1 MPYRKV
7 GKGDRISEYVLVEE
21 LGQGGFASVWK
32 AEHCQIPGKYVA
44 IKIPKTPQGLTYLK
58 KEALLQHQLDHPH
71 IVKTVGLNVQ
81 EDPPYFMME
90 CVEGRNL
97 RRLVQEEGLLPPVD
111 AIDIAGQVCEAL
123 SVAHGRGILHLDI
136 KPENILVQKRPR
148 PGPGRAR
155 PGAAY
160 FVKITDLGLG
170 AETRPRQSEI
180 LPSRSATRDA
190 AAGGFAGTLFYAA
203 PERVAGRPGDA
214 RSDLYSLGVVLYEM
228 LTGVLPLGL
237 DLPSELNPVVTPELD
252 AICRR
257 ALAIDPER
265 RPRSA
270 SEMAAHLRQAGEALL
285 LRKALAERPARR
297 PGEPT
302 RTPPFRR
309 PPPLSP

>member
-32 AEHCQIPGKYVA
+32 AEHSQIPGKYVA
-44 IKIPKTPQGLTYLK
+44 IKIPKSPQGLTYLK

-97 RRLVQEEGLLPPVD
+97 RQLVKEEGLLPPAE
-111 AIDIAGQVCEAL
+111 AIEIARQVCEAL
-123 SVAHGRGILHLDI
+123 SVAHGRGIFHLDI
-136 KPENILVQKRPR
+136 KPENILVQKRSR
-148 PGPGRAR
+148 EGAARAG

-180 LPSRSATRDA
+180 LPSRSAARPT
-190 AAGGFAGTLFYAA
+190 AGGFAGTLFYAA
-203 PERVAGRPGDA
+203 PERVAGRGT
-214 RSDLYSLGVVLYEM
+214 RGRTS
-228 LTGVLPLGL
+228 T
-237 DLPSELNPVVTPELD
+237 
-252 AICRR
+252 
-257 ALAIDPER
+257 
-265 RPRSA
+265 RSA
-270 SEMAAHLRQAGEALL
+270 WSSTKCSR
-285 LRKALAERPARR
+285 ARCR
-297 PGEPT
+297 WGWISRASSIPW
-302 RTPPFRR
+302 
-309 PPPLSP
+309 